1 MHHKTHPNNLTGLEL
16 MQAMLREEIPR
27 PAMSDTIPMKGV
39 LAEQGRVIFE
49 VKADQRHLNVHGGI
63 HGGFA
68 ASVLDS
74 TTGSAIH
81 TMLDAGVAYATI
93 DLNIKM
99 CKPIPIGLSLFAEGT
114 IINLSKSLGIADG
127 TLKDDAGKLYAYAST
142 TCMII
147 K

>member
-1 MHHKTHPNNLTGLEL
+1 MHNKTHPQNLTGLEL
-16 MQAMLREEIPR
+16 MQAMLREEVPH
-27 PAMSDTIPMKGV
+27 PTMSDTIPMKGI

-49 VKADQRHLNVHGGI
+49 VKADKRHLNVHGGI

-74 TTGSAIH
+74 TTGSAVH

-99 CKPIPIGLSLFAEGT
+99 CRPVPIDLPLFAEGT
-114 IINLSKSLGIADG
+114 IINLSKSLGIAEG
-127 TLKDDAGKLYAYAST
+127 TLKDDAGKLYAYASA